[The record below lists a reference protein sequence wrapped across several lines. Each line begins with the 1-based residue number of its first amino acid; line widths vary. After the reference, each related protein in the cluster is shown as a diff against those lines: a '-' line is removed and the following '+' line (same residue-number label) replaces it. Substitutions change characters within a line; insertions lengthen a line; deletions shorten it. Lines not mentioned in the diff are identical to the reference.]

1 MIHAALG
8 IPGAPAAAHGH
19 GCRGAPPL
27 ARLHTACLLLL
38 GALTLAL
45 PVPAQAQAPSP
56 SVCDRTSQ
64 VRDAIVSEVSGVSNC
79 ANITTT
85 HLAAILEL
93 EFNPTDNTGIH
104 SLQLGDFAGLTGLEY
119 LDLHGNN
126 PVGSG
131 RTLTLPADIFDGLT
145 SLGELDLGRNVIQS
159 LPTGVFD
166 DLTALTVLNFIDGDI
181 ASVSANVFSRL
192 SNLEYLYLTSTA
204 PTLPAGIFDGLTKL
218 TELELGSHAASFS
231 GGMTSMRSDLFDD
244 LTALESLELVGH
256 NLSMLPA
263 DIFDNL
269 ARLTTLLIGA
279 NGLTS
284 LPAGIFN
291 NLPGLTRLIVVGEAF
306 SGLPP
311 GIFDH
316 VTRLTYLRLDHNRLQ
331 TLPDDLFEELTA
343 LETLVFHGNPGTE
356 SFVPTAVAGDDQ
368 AVGPGAAVTL
378 DATASGGAWGTNV
391 TYAWTQPSGTPV
403 ILTGAGTATP
413 SFTAPDSPGELEFE
427 LAVMGVSC
435 GAYCQG
441 DQPSALTSTGRVTVQ
456 VGPVVSITPDLQS
469 VGEDAGE
476 AVLTVSL
483 HRPAESALSV
493 SWHTQDERAVA
504 PADYTAR
511 QEAVTFAAGEDRKT
525 ISVSIV
531 DDAVREDPVNG
542 FHENFWVIVGS
553 GEGYT
558 RGGYAIVEIVDNDGD
573 ALGDVTPP
581 RLLQRTVNGT
591 TLVLTY
597 DETLDDASVPAVGD
611 FVVQSGGNT
620 IDVSQVSVD
629 GSKVTLTL
637 AAPVQPNQAV
647 SIDYTPGANPI
658 QDASGNDA
666 APLSGTDVRPPQLTR
681 ATVNASRLVLT
692 YDETLDGASVPAAG
706 DFVVTAAGSTTGATG
721 VSVGGS
727 AVTLDYTPGA
737 NPTQD
742 MAGNDAAALSGQ
754 AVTNNT
760 PGSGE
765 GSGGGGDPSV
775 PGGPASLTTTP
786 GDGEVALIWS
796 APADDGGAPVTGYEY
811 RYAAGDAVP
820 GDTPWQSAGLNL
832 EWTVTGLTNGQ
843 EYAFEVRARSRVG
856 EGEARGA
863 LATPGGRP
871 GVPASLT
878 ATAGDEEVELAW
890 SAPTGVGGEPVTGY
904 EYRYAAGDAV
914 PGDTPWRSAGL
925 NLEWTVTGLT
935 NGQR

>member
-1 MIHAALG
+1 M
-8 IPGAPAAAHGH
+8 
-19 GCRGAPPL
+19 
-27 ARLHTACLLLL
+27 
-38 GALTLAL
+38 
-45 PVPAQAQAPSP
+45 P

-64 VRDAIVSEVSGVSNC
+64 VRDVIVSAVSGVSNC

-93 EFNPTDNTGIH
+93 EFSNNDNTGIR
-104 SLQLGDFAGLTGLEY
+104 SLQSGDFAGLTGLEF
-119 LDLHGNN
+119 LSLHDNN

-131 RTLTLPADIFDGLT
+131 RTLTLPADIFDGLA
-145 SLGELDLGRNVIQS
+145 SLEELDLGRNVIQS

-166 DLTALTVLNFIDGDI
+166 DLTALTDLNLVGGDI
-181 ASVSANVFSRL
+181 VSVSANVFSRL
-192 SNLEYLYLTSTA
+192 SNLESLYLTSTA

-218 TELELGSHAASFS
+218 TELQLGSPSADFS
-231 GGMTSMRSDLFDD
+231 GMTSIRSDLFDE
-244 LTALESLELVGH
+244 LTALESLRLEGH

-263 DIFDNL
+263 DILDNL
-269 ARLTTLLIGA
+269 ARLTTLIIGD

-291 NLPGLTRLIVVGEAF
+291 NLAGLTTLAVVGEAF
-306 SGLPP
+306 SSLPP
-311 GIFDH
+311 GIFDNLP
-316 VTRLTYLRLDHNRLQ
+316 RLTFLRLDNNRLQ
-331 TLPDDLFEELTA
+331 TLPDDLFERLTA
-343 LETLVFHGNPGTE
+343 LQALIFDGNPGTE
-356 SFVPTAVAGDDQ
+356 SFVPTAVAGDNQ

-391 TYAWTQPSGTPV
+391 TYAWTQTSGTPV

-441 DQPSALTSTGRVTVQ
+441 DQPSSLTSTGRVTVR
-456 VGPVVSITPDLQS
+456 VGPVVSITPGLLS
-469 VGEDAGE
+469 VAEDAGE

-483 HRPAESALSV
+483 HRPAQSALSV
-493 SWHTQDERAVA
+493 SWHTQDERADA
-504 PADYTAR
+504 PADYIAR
-511 QEAVTFAAGEDRKT
+511 QEAVDFAAGEDRKT

-620 IDVSQVSVD
+620 INVSQVSVD

-666 APLSGTDVRPPQLTR
+666 APLSGTDVTPPQLTR
-681 ATVNASRLVLT
+681 AAVNAGTLVLT
-692 YDETLDGASVPAAG
+692 YDETLDDASVPAPG
-706 DFVVTAAGSTTGATG
+706 DFVVTAAGSATG
-721 VSVGGS
+721 V
-727 AVTLDYTPGA
+727 
-737 NPTQD
+737 
-742 MAGNDAAALSGQ
+742 
-754 AVTNNT
+754 
-760 PGSGE
+760 
-765 GSGGGGDPSV
+765 
-775 PGGPASLTTTP
+775 
-786 GDGEVALIWS
+786 
-796 APADDGGAPVTGYEY
+796 
-811 RYAAGDAVP
+811 
-820 GDTPWQSAGLNL
+820 
-832 EWTVTGLTNGQ
+832 TV
-843 EYAFEVRARSRVG
+843 
-856 EGEARGA
+856 
-863 LATPGGRP
+863 
-871 GVPASLT
+871 
-878 ATAGDEEVELAW
+878 
-890 SAPTGVGGEPVTGY
+890 
-904 EYRYAAGDAV
+904 
-914 PGDTPWRSAGL
+914 
-925 NLEWTVTGLT
+925 
-935 NGQR
+935 